1 MTTFGIGLLTLNAE
15 KGVAGDV
22 KGVKVAIALAEGNG
36 LEEVGVTDGSEG
48 NVPVL
53 DTLSNGILPEFWEG
67 VVDVEKDG

>member
-1 MTTFGIGLLTLNAE
+1 MTAFGIGLLTLNAE

-36 LEEVGVTDGSEG
+36 LEEVGVTDGLEG

-53 DTLSNGILPEFWEG
+53 YTLSNGILPEFWEG
-67 VVDVEKDG
+67 VIDVE